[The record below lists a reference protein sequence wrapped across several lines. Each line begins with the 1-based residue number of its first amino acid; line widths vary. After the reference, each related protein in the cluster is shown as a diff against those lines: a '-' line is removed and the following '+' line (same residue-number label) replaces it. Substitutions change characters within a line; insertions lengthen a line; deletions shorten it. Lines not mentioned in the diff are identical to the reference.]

1 MAFNPYLSFNGS
13 CAEAFAFYAAATGG
27 NVVSLLTYR
36 NSPAADQAPPDWQG
50 KVMHASLVLGDT
62 VLMGG
67 DVPPGQYQPP
77 VGFSVNITVPSAAEA
92 ERVFAA
98 LGAGGSIM
106 MPMAETFWAER
117 FGMATDRFGIP
128 WMVNCM
134 KPMPAAA

>member
-27 NVVSLLTYR
+27 SVVSLLTYR
-36 NSPAADQAPPDWQG
+36 NSPAADQAPADWQD
-50 KVMHASLVLGDT
+50 KVMHASMVLGDT

-67 DVPPGQYQPP
+67 DAPPGQYQPP
-77 VGFSVNITVPSAAEA
+77 GGFSVNITVPTAAEA

-98 LGAGGSIM
+98 LGAGGSVM
-106 MPMAETFWAER
+106 VPMAETFWAER

-128 WMVNCM
+128 WMINCM